1 MTRDTTVIS
10 DPSLALRECHCFYVP
25 MKWTLCLQVGRRL
38 ICSPV
43 SIGNCCTR
51 LIFFH
56 SSKQQCTQRISHSP
70 MYISTVVVAKAKM
83 KEARILLVQEM
94 MPTNVSS
101 SFIKS
106 LKMLMENNV
115 PGKRRSY
122 ALFFYSLHIHIH
134 YFALIYQKENLY
146 GIHAIFPLSEYLPS
160 AVKPCW
166 DFSPARET
174 VHKRVRSYF
183 KTQVYFYFKSFSA
196 FTI

>member
-1 MTRDTTVIS
+1 
-10 DPSLALRECHCFYVP
+10 
-25 MKWTLCLQVGRRL
+25 
-38 ICSPV
+38 
-43 SIGNCCTR
+43 
-51 LIFFH
+51 
-56 SSKQQCTQRISHSP
+56 

-115 PGKRRSY
+115 PGKRKSY

-160 AVKPCW
+160 AVKPC
-166 DFSPARET
+166 
-174 VHKRVRSYF
+174 
-183 KTQVYFYFKSFSA
+183 
-196 FTI
+196 